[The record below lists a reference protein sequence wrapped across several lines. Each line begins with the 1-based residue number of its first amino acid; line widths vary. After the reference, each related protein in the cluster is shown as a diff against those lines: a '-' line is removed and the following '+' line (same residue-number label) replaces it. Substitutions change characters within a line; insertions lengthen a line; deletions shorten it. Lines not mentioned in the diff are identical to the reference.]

1 MENVAKVRL
10 TDRKREAILDAA
22 VQEFGSSGFD
32 NTSMDRIAEV
42 ANASKRTVYNH
53 FPSKEEL
60 FAAIVDRL
68 KSRCDSIEEHSFN
81 QEKQLESQLRK
92 VAQTYMEMVNSE
104 EFKDLA
110 RIILPRFLQTPELA
124 KQLLGDSR
132 PGEQSLVN
140 WFISA
145 QQAGRLKKA
154 DPVFIARQLRGMLD
168 TFAFW
173 PHVLGSDP
181 PLTKKQQTELIRST
195 VRIILDH
202 YAMPA

>member
-1 MENVAKVRL
+1 MKNVVKIRL
-10 TDRKREAILDAA
+10 TDRKRESILDAA

-68 KSRCDSIEEHSFN
+68 KSRCDSIQEHSFDPR
-81 QEKQLESQLRK
+81 KQLEPQLRK
-92 VAQTYMEMVNSE
+92 VLLVYVEMVNSE
-104 EFKDLA
+104 GFRDLA
-110 RIILPRFLQTPELA
+110 RIILPRFLQTPDLA
-124 KQLLGDSR
+124 TQLLGDRR

-140 WFISA
+140 WIKSA
-145 QQAGRLKKA
+145 QIAGQLKRA
-154 DPVFIARQLRGMLD
+154 EPVLIARQLRGMLD

-173 PHVLGSDP
+173 PQVLGSDP

-202 YAMPA
+202 YGIPA